1 MNATGKV
8 LQGGKYSLDQL
19 LGEGG
24 FGITYKATHHYL
36 GQTVVIK
43 TLNPANQNHPQFAKL
58 EQQFQD
64 EGRRL
69 ALCVHPNIVR
79 VNDFFIEDGVPY
91 LVMDYIPGETLE
103 AIAFPDTPIPE
114 AIAIHY
120 IRQVGAA
127 LQVVH
132 QNGLLHR
139 DVKPQNIILRQNTQQ
154 VVLIDFG
161 ISREFTPGVTQTHTS
176 MISEGYAPVEQYI
189 AQQKRTPATD
199 VYGLAA
205 TLYALLTAQVPVASI
220 LRDRQ
225 TMPTPIELQPHLS
238 PEVNQAIM
246 RGMAIDVHYRPRTI
260 EEWLTMLPDYAP
272 MAGEPITQ
280 PPSLLAASPPTAA
293 TLAVSPRYSSHTP
306 VPEPATYV
314 PPYVPPS
321 VHSNVP
327 TQVLG
332 HAPNHT
338 PNHTPNHAPN
348 HVPTQV
354 PTIGNFAPDPPE
366 PKKSGSWRFAF
377 LGLVAIASIVTAAV
391 GAVWFRSQQFAGL
404 PSPFPTESPTPF
416 PEVSP
421 SPSPEASPSLSP
433 TPSPQA
439 SPEPSPEAAL
449 PLDEIQPVE
458 PVEADKPRK
467 PERQDDDDRPRSN
480 RGNSGRGNSSDR
492 RSVRGIATGTSQQE
506 VESLLGKPDSEDSNA
521 YWENTRSARYD
532 VVPGQVSLGYI
543 YDKDSDRLRQTEATF
558 VQSTDNLTMRV
569 TLNGMLA
576 NRLSEEIEQ
585 GLAAVHNRQSNQY
598 NFQVGGLQGTI
609 QRNDQ
614 DRVYMA
620 VWEEG
625 LH

>member
-43 TLNPANQNHPQFAKL
+43 TLNPANKNHPQFAKL

-69 ALCVHPNIVR
+69 AVCVHSNIVR
-79 VNDFFIEDGVPY
+79 VNDFFVEEDIPY

-103 AIAFPDTPIPE
+103 EVVFPDTPLPE

-139 DVKPQNIILRQNTQQ
+139 DIKPQNIILRQNTQE

-189 AQQKRTPATD
+189 AQQQRTPASD
-199 VYGLAA
+199 VYGLTA
-205 TLYALLTAQVPVASI
+205 TLYALLTAKVPVASI

-225 TMPTPIELQPHLS
+225 TMPTPAELQPHLS
-238 PEVNQAIM
+238 PEVNQAVM
-246 RGMAIDVHYRPRTI
+246 RGMAIDVRYRPRTV
-260 EEWLTMLPDYAP
+260 EEWLSMLPDYTP

-280 PPSLLAASPPTAA
+280 PPSLLAGSPPTAP
-293 TLAVSPRYSSHTP
+293 TVAVSPRYSSRP
-306 VPEPATYV
+306 KISAPSAASPSAASYA
-314 PPYVPPS
+314 PPYISPNVLTS
-321 VHSNVP
+321 VP
-327 TQVLG
+327 TVAGLAQ
-332 HAPNHT
+332 T
-338 PNHTPNHAPN
+338 PNYPHK
-348 HVPTQV
+348 
-354 PTIGNFAPDPPE
+354 
-366 PKKSGSWRFAF
+366 KKSEGWGFAF
-377 LGLVAIASIVTAAV
+377 LGFVAIASIVTAAV
-391 GAVWFRSQQFAGL
+391 GAVWFRSQQFADL
-404 PSPFPTESPTPF
+404 PALLPTQSVIPLP
-416 PEVSP
+416 VSP
-421 SPSPEASPSLSP
+421 SPSPEPSLSP
-433 TPSPQA
+433 ASPSPSPQL
-439 SPEPSPEAAL
+439 SPESSSI
-449 PLDEIQPVE
+449 DEIQPIE
-458 PVEADKPRK
+458 PIQPDKLPK
-467 PERQDDDDRPRSN
+467 PERQRDRPKNDSSRSN
-480 RGNSGRGNSSDR
+480 SSGGDR

-506 VESLLGKPDSEDSNA
+506 VEAILGKPDSVDDNA

-532 VVPGQVSLGYI
+532 VIPDQVSLGYI
-543 YDKDSDRLRQTEATF
+543 YDKGSDRLRQTEASF
-558 VQSTDNLTMRV
+558 VQSVDNLTMRV
-569 TLNGMLA
+569 TLNGMLS
-576 NRLSEEIEQ
+576 NRLTEEIES
-585 GLAAVHNRQSNQY
+585 GLATVHNRQSNQY
-598 NFQVGGLQGTI
+598 DFQVGSLRGVI

-614 DRVYMA
+614 DQVYIA
-620 VWEEG
+620 VWEQE